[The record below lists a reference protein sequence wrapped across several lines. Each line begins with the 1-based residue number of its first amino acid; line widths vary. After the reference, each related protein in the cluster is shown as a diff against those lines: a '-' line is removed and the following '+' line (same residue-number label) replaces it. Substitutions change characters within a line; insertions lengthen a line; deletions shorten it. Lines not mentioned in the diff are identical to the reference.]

1 MATARADLKATI
13 SADSSQFDATMRR
26 AAATSA
32 QAGAKISKGL
42 GGGATAGI
50 RKATAA
56 VAGLNALFKGALVAG
71 IGLGIKKAAD
81 LGGALSD
88 VSAQTGIAAGNVAVL
103 RRAFEDAGVGA
114 DAVGATINKL
124 QKAIAGANAG
134 SEKSQAVFA
143 KLGVDLAELSKMT
156 PDQQFAAIGAAIN
169 KIEDPAQRAAVAM
182 ELFGKSGGK
191 LLAVFGDAGALTTA
205 GEFIGTQAEI
215 LNRQAGLF
223 DTISDKLGRI
233 PDKLGAFFVGVLD
246 PIAEDL
252 DGVLTRFEET
262 DFAAI
267 GQSVGKMLKEFIPE
281 DLDIGGE
288 IYQAA
293 ETIKSL
299 INGISGFFQ
308 IMGKLGELIGL
319 LFANIFSPEVWM
331 ARFDLLTS
339 AFKGLVEGWQNML
352 ATLFSGETFNRLL
365 KSFFTGGMTETA
377 GEIIRDQMSKG
388 FTSGP
393 SEETKGK
400 LAAAIDANKAIGEE
414 FKTIVDDILSP
425 IKQIE
430 MPEFTRPKVE
440 VKLPEKP
447 IEVKAEEPPKSDGF
461 KGGIAKIPDA
471 ENAPITGSWESH
483 LPADQRDK
491 NKKVMEDSQKQ
502 AAAAAKGVDVF
513 NQKSQPA
520 ISIDERLRQ
529 SLIDKEQKR
538 MGERMAGG
546 FSGLGGWSQ
555 MQIDKLGG
563 IGPGTNTMLSG
574 GGKGSRW
581 SGIANAE
588 MTGGL
593 GEKRRLRTAKDD
605 RDAKKNLSI
614 QERQVSSLESIE
626 GKISQAITVA

>member
-124 QKAIAGANAG
+124 QKAIAGASAG

-182 ELFGKSGGK
+182 ELFGRSGGK
-191 LLAVFGDAGALTTA
+191 LLTVFGDAGALASA

-246 PIAEDL
+246 PMAENL

-267 GQSVGKMLKEFIPE
+267 GQSVGKMLKQFMPE

-288 IYQAA
+288 VYQAA

-308 IMGKLGELIGL
+308 VMGKLGKLIGL

-365 KSFFTGGMTETA
+365 KSFFTGGEGA
-377 GEIIRDQMSKG
+377 AEIIRDQMSKG

-400 LAAAIDANKAIGEE
+400 LAAAIDANKAIGDE

-440 VKLPEKP
+440 FKLPEKP
-447 IEVKAEEPPKSDGF
+447 IEVKAEEPPKKEEPKPQGF
-461 KGGIAKIPDA
+461 KKGIAQVPDA
-471 ENAPITGSWESH
+471 MTTPLLGSWESH

-491 NKKVMEDSQKQ
+491 IKKSMEATAKQ
-502 AAAAAKGVDVF
+502 AAATAKGETEF
-513 NQKSQPA
+513 ANKS
-520 ISIDERLRQ
+520 IST
-529 SLIDKEQKR
+529 EQKKVN
-538 MGERMAGG
+538 ELAGAG
-546 FSGLGGWSQ
+546 FGGLAGLAQ
-555 MQIDKLGG
+555 MQIDKMSGVG
-563 IGPGTNTMLSG
+563 VGTKTMLSG
-574 GGKGSRW
+574 GGKGGRW

-593 GEKRRLRTAKDD
+593 GEKRRLRTSKDD